1 VLAQLSKDKIPNI
14 RMNVA
19 KAILVVRQ
27 KLKAGTQM
35 SPVENA
41 IESELLNILMQL
53 KDDRD
58 DDVKFFTRKAIAL
71 Q

>member
-1 VLAQLSKDKIPNI
+1 MLAQLSKDKIPNI